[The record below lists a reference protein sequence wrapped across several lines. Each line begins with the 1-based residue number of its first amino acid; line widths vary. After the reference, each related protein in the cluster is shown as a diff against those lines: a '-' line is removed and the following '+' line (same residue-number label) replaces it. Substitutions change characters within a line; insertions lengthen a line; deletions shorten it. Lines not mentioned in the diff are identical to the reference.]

1 MPTTLS
7 AVRSGVEPRLQTG
20 LRRIEDIVRLMVMLL
35 LYCQGS
41 IKDQISSYGPLSEN
55 VARRFSRQVL
65 EGLKYLHELTIV
77 HRDIKGT
84 FTCAFLYADL
94 LIRCVLMCFTSCST
108 GRYVRCVWLLS
119 MKGSPGCCP
128 RPWRQPSRTNLLLFV
143 LNAVTSICP
152 LGNMRQWFC
161 VVGTDSHCY
170 SLLLFS
176 LKKFAN

>member
-1 MPTTLS
+1 MTGMACPLALGRYAHHPLRS
-7 AVRSGVEPRLQTG
+7 EVRCGAPAADRFEAY
-20 LRRIEDIVRLMVMLL
+20 VRLMVMLL

-94 LIRCVLMCFTSCST
+94 LIRCVLMCFTSSST
-108 GRYVRCVWLLS
+108 GRYVLY
-119 MKGSPGCCP
+119 
-128 RPWRQPSRTNLLLFV
+128 
-143 LNAVTSICP
+143 LN
-152 LGNMRQWFC
+152 
-161 VVGTDSHCY
+161 VVYDC
-170 SLLLFS
+170 
-176 LKKFAN
+176 